1 MPIFGL
7 KAFQLLIRFSVA
19 LALTLSLMQSAL
31 AAKQPSDDSYL
42 WRYHYYGVLGKNNK
56 ISMIIGSLHDGQLV
70 GSYRYVKIGAPIILS
85 GKITPD
91 GAFDLVE
98 KTVPDKGNTK
108 REQITGKLNGRFGK
122 SFQDIQG
129 TWSSLDGKKTF
140 PFKLSRGV
148 LVDYETIDNLP
159 DNHGILVN
167 AQDVA
172 LDAVK
177 SFCEWIG
184 NTLDD
189 RRTRTNC
196 DMADSTTI
204 GTSGGKEYRLV
215 EFDESGTWWDASSF
229 KDSYSVL
236 FEFSNDKAKPFWLY
250 KIRDDGS
257 SLYEIKLLQE
267 GPYPVFQATYNSGG
281 TRPAWHDFVIR
292 RPSGFSMI
300 DTEKLERSV
309 FKIAKDNG
317 YETRSTLY
325 FDFVKHQASNAF
337 YRSKD
342 GNCCAS
348 AEISLIFDIVSDVMV
363 LKDYKIELDGR
374 Q

>member
-1 MPIFGL
+1 
-7 KAFQLLIRFSVA
+7 
-19 LALTLSLMQSAL
+19 MQPAL
-31 AAKQPSDDSYL
+31 AAKQSSDGSYL
-42 WRYHYYGVLGKNNK
+42 WRYNYYGVLGKNNK
-56 ISMIIGSLHDGQLV
+56 ISMILGSLRDGQLV

-85 GKITPD
+85 GKITPN
-91 GAFDLVE
+91 GVFDLVE
-98 KTVPDKGNTK
+98 KSVIDKGNTK
-108 REQITGKLNGRFGK
+108 SEQITGKLNGRF
-122 SFQDIQG
+122 SNAFQDIQG
-129 TWSSLDGKKTF
+129 TWSSPDGKKTF
-140 PFKLSRGV
+140 PFKLSKGV
-148 LVDYETIDNLP
+148 LVDNEAIDNLP
-159 DNHGILVN
+159 DNHGFLVN

-184 NTLDD
+184 NTLDE

-215 EFDESGTWWDASSF
+215 EYEESGTWWDASSF

-236 FEFSNDKAKPFWLY
+236 FEFSKDKAKPFWVY
-250 KIRDDGS
+250 KNRDDGS
-257 SLYEIKLLQE
+257 SLHGIKLLRE
-267 GPYPVFQATYNSGG
+267 GSYPVFEATYNSGG

-292 RPSGFSMI
+292 RPSAFSII
-300 DTEKLERSV
+300 DTEKLESSV
-309 FKIAKDNG
+309 FKIAEDNG

-325 FDFVKHQASNAF
+325 FDFVKHQASNGF

-348 AEISLIFDIVSDVMV
+348 AKISLTFDIVNDVMV
-363 LKDYKIELDGR
+363 LKNYKIKIDER